1 MPSKEDVLVKG
12 LRFNNGKLSWGLLS
26 WPALREL
33 VKVLEFGAKK
43 YASWNW
49 SNGLSWTETFESLQ
63 RHLLAWYT
71 GEEKDP
77 ETGLSHIA
85 HVMCNA
91 MFLMHFV
98 LFGTGRDDRPDA
110 LKGDSLVTAPNQATP
125 TKPSADPVVE
135 RGVSHVQADLFA
147 SGC

>member
-1 MPSKEDVLVKG
+1 MPQVG
-12 LRFNNGKLSWGLLS
+12 GARYNTGKLSWGLLS

-33 VKVLEFGAKK
+33 VKVLEFGRAK
-43 YASWNW
+43 YAAWNW

-71 GEEKDP
+71 GEDKDP

-85 HVMCNA
+85 HVLCNA

-110 LKGDSLVTAPNQATP
+110 LKGDSLVTDEQTKATP
-125 TKPSADPVVE
+125 NWPTANTVVE
-135 RGVSHVQADLFA
+135 RRVPDVQADVFT